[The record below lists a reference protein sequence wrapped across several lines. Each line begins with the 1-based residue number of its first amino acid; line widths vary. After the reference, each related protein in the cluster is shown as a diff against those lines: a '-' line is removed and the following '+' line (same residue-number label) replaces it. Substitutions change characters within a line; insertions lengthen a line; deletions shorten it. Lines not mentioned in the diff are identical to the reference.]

1 MAPPP
6 TALLAKTL
14 LARTT
19 IAVFEQRRLHTT
31 SLIPAPPIPSSPL
44 CRYPNPPPQPHL
56 HSSRPGSHGT
66 WPFPAPARV
75 HTDPSAFGRHYTTFS
90 TAHHH
95 YHNHHHHNNNQ
106 LHQKRPV
113 IVAVPGLV
121 RLALGA
127 KEFVGDRLAP
137 EIRRLGMGLSMGCG
151 TPFCRHVRTI
161 FSEKGGFDYW

>member
-1 MAPPP
+1 MAPQPAVKP
-6 TALLAKTL
+6 LLLAKTL
-14 LARTT
+14 LTRTT
-19 IAVFEQRRLHTT
+19 SAVFEQRRPLTT
-31 SLIPAPPIPSSPL
+31 PLIPAPPTPFSPL
-44 CRYPNPPPQPHL
+44 CRFPNPQPHPL
-56 HSSRPGSHGT
+56 HSRPGSHGT

-90 TAHHH
+90 NAHHP
-95 YHNHHHHNNNQ
+95 NNR

-113 IVAVPGLV
+113 VVAVPGLV
-121 RLALGA
+121 RFALGA
-127 KEFVGDRLAP
+127 REFVGGRLAP